1 MEIEALQLLLA
12 RVNGCTFATI
22 DSTTKPMPGLRK
34 VTTGTRVLLFT
45 NKEGSGYEEIVKRR
59 LIEAGKDPRNF
70 VLSDLPWGEKIPNT
84 PIIANRGFY
93 YLQTIVLKPGQSV
106 GYVGNREVNPDDY
119 CPPRR
124 TNQGL
129 PKEDEVVVST
139 YRLDHIDRIALM
151 GEVLVASPEGLVPL
165 TGD

>member
-1 MEIEALQLLLA
+1 MEIEALQLLLD

-45 NKEGSGYEEIVKRR
+45 NKEGSGYEALVKRR

-106 GYVGNREVNPDDY
+106 GYVGNREVNIDDY